1 MKLLFLILNK
11 TEKLDEILTE
21 FTRREISGAT
31 IIDSIGMAR
40 LLSYQHDE
48 DEIPFLGS
56 LKAFLNP
63 EREKSKIVLTVIREE
78 QLSEAVDAIESVIGD
93 LTLKDTGVV
102 FSVPIDFTK
111 GIRKNG
117 K

>member
-11 TEKLDEILTE
+11 TEKLDEVLTE
-21 FTRREISGAT
+21 FARRNISGAT
-31 IIDSIGMAR
+31 VIESIGMAR
-40 LLSYQHDE
+40 LLSHEHDE

-56 LKAFLNP
+56 LRAFLNP
-63 EREKSKIVLTVIREE
+63 EREKSKIVLTVIHEW
-78 QLSEAVDAIESVIGD
+78 QLEEAVSAIETVVGD
-93 LTLKDTGVV
+93 LTLKDTGIV

-111 GIRKNG
+111 GIRKIG